1 MPLETLLF
9 WIFAF
14 SGSLLAGWWLTMR
27 PESTARRHSPTP
39 TAILLLIMAV
49 LLCLLVLSGTSA
61 GGLRGGIYHT
71 LLLAGSA
78 GTHAH

>member
-1 MPLETLLF
+1 MPLEALLF

-27 PESTARRHSPTP
+27 PASTARRRSSTP

-49 LLCLLVLSGTSA
+49 LLCLLVLSGTST
-61 GGLRGGIYHT
+61 GGLRGGIYRT
-71 LLLAGSA
+71 LLRS
-78 GTHAH
+78 